1 MYSYPFVT
9 LIALQSAFP
18 DRHGVPFITE
28 LLDSRNLNSVKDFN
42 IKNAIISNRIMS
54 LLLSQLA
61 LNNDSKPFFDGLLT
75 IDDEVGGDVF
85 EIKINRVDEILDL
98 KQDLTFK
105 SKAELIHA
113 FYYGSEKACMLLG
126 WIKDG
131 NIEYLAKDMDNEMDI
146 KLNKNDSLIYI
157 KY

>member
-1 MYSYPFVT
+1 
-9 LIALQSAFP
+9 
-18 DRHGVPFITE
+18 
-28 LLDSRNLNSVKDFN
+28 
-42 IKNAIISNRIMS
+42 MS

-105 SKAELIHA
+105 SKAELILA

-131 NIEYLAKDMDNEMDI
+131 NIEYLAKGMDNEMDI